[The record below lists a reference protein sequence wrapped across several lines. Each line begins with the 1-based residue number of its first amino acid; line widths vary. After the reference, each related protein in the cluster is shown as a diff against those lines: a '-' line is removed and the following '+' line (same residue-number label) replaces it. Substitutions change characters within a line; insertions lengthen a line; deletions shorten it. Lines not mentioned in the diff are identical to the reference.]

1 MVEIRK
7 DDFSIDEVAARMKS
21 PEVGVIIAYCGTVR
35 RFPGGAGLN
44 FADREEA
51 LQELK
56 QIEKRAVAEFDIADV
71 AIIHRVGF
79 LGITENILLVA
90 VSAARRGAAF
100 DACNS
105 IINEIKGL
113 HKSWR
118 REVRE

>member
-1 MVEIRK
+1 MVEIK
-7 DDFSIDEVAARMKS
+7 KGDFSLDEVVARMRS

-35 RFPGGAGLN
+35 HFPGGVGLN
-44 FADREEA
+44 FADRKEA

-56 QIEKRAVAEFDIADV
+56 EIEKRAVNEFDIADV

-90 VSAARRGAAF
+90 VAAAHREAAF

-105 IINEIKGL
+105 IINEIKSL

>member
-1 MVEIRK
+1 MVEIK
-7 DDFSIDEVAARMKS
+7 KGDFSIDEVAARMKS

-44 FADREEA
+44 FADRKEA
-51 LQELK
+51 LRELK
-56 QIEKRAVAEFDIADV
+56 QIEKRAVEKFDIADV

-90 VSAARRGAAF
+90 VSAAHRGAAL

-113 HKSWR
+113 HKSWQ

>member
-1 MVEIRK
+1 MVKIRK
-7 DDFSIDEVAARMKS
+7 GDFSLDEVVARMRS

-35 RFPGGAGLN
+35 QFPGGAGLN
-44 FADREEA
+44 FADRKEA

-56 QIEKRAVAEFDIADV
+56 EIEKRAIDEFDIAAV

-90 VSAARRGAAF
+90 VSAAHRGAAF

-118 REVRE
+118 REVQK

>member
-1 MVEIRK
+1 MVEVRK
-7 DDFSIDEVAARMKS
+7 DDFSLDEVAARMKS
-21 PEVGVIIAYCGTVR
+21 PEVGAIITYSGTVR
-35 RFPGGAGLN
+35 QFPGGAGLN

-51 LQELK
+51 VRQLK
-56 QIEKRAVAEFDIADV
+56 QIEKRAVDKFEIAAV
-71 AIIHRVGF
+71 VIIHRVGF

-90 VSAARRGAAF
+90 VSAAHREAAF
-100 DACNS
+100 NACNS